1 MSHVTRDTCIVLVC
15 GAVPPLL
22 MPLPT
27 LELDTRAAAL
37 LHTVSSGRCYRRVG
51 HGGGHGGVA
60 AAVHWTLGLTLASL
74 LPSSVLSPG
83 PGVDGDDGDSSPA
96 PRLAAQS
103 LSSLLSV
110 TVCCFYRHLTLFSL

>member
-1 MSHVTRDTCIVLVC
+1 MHCAGVQCCASSTNATAYTRARHTSFSTLF
-15 GAVPPLL
+15 PLL
-22 MPLPT
+22 T
-27 LELDTRAAAL
+27 AN
-37 LHTVSSGRCYRRVG
+37 CRRVG
-51 HGGGHGGVA
+51 HGGGHGGVV

-83 PGVDGDDGDSSPA
+83 PGDDGDDGDDGDSSPA